1 MPAGRRRS
9 SDANMR
15 LLASILIPVALLA
28 QADPSGLAEHIRTFT
43 QVFSL
48 IEDNAATPIDAG
60 PAFESGVLPAM
71 LRKLDPHTV
80 FFNKDQFEQL
90 REMETSTRKGF
101 GSIVSILPG
110 RVIVLQTMPASPSE
124 RAGLNPGD
132 EIIAI
137 NNVALSRFDM
147 EEMVQYL
154 TYTRQ
159 KDALLSVRR
168 QNFPRPLEFVLS
180 PTTLNAPTV
189 ERAFALQPDYAYI
202 RVASFEDKTGRDLKN
217 AIEKVGG
224 HKLKGLVLDLR
235 NNPGGVFAS
244 ALETA
249 SLFLSAGTR
258 ITSVRGRSKKEEN
271 IEVPP
276 DNQPYQFPLTVLIN
290 EKSASGSEVVASALQ
305 DHGRARIIGL
315 ASYGK
320 GLVQSVFPISGGNGL
335 ALTTAYYYTPKG
347 RSIQRRYEGAQID
360 ATLNDAKAGVQPDI
374 EQGPERPTR
383 LRVFLD
389 SNAMITAYA
398 TEWVRSNPKP
408 QPGFVM
414 PRTVLDQYQ
423 RWLSERNV
431 QPTLAEW
438 SIDRDWVQNRLEQ
451 EIVNLSL
458 GVEAGDEIE
467 ARRDPQIQRGLSE
480 LQSKNV
486 RGDRA
491 HFAAPVAGS
500 GTEPGN
506 PNLLARHRSH
516 IF

>member
-1 MPAGRRRS
+1 MEHVRR
-9 SDANMR
+9 
-15 LLASILIPVALLA
+15 
-28 QADPSGLAEHIRTFT
+28 FT
-43 QVFSL
+43 QVFAL
-48 IEDNAATPIDAG
+48 IEDNAADPIEPKA
-60 PAFESGVLPAM
+60 AFESGVLPAM

-80 FFNKDQFEQL
+80 FFNKEQFEQL

-124 RAGLNPGD
+124 RAGLQPGD

-147 EEMVQYL
+147 EQMVEYL

-189 ERAFALQPDYAYI
+189 ERTFELQPGFAYI
-202 RVASFEDKTGRDLKN
+202 RVGSFEDKTGRDIRN

-224 HKLKGLVLDLR
+224 EKLKGLILDLR

-249 SLFLSAGTR
+249 SLFLPSATR

-276 DNQPYQFPLTVLIN
+276 DNKPYKFPVTVLIN
-290 EKSASGSEVVASALQ
+290 GKSASASEVVASALQ
-305 DHGRARIIGL
+305 DNGRATVIGL
-315 ASYGK
+315 SSYGK

-347 RSIQRRYEGAQID
+347 RSIQRRYEGSQID
-360 ATLNDAKAGVQPDI
+360 PSLNESNVGVQPDI
-374 EQGPERPTR
+374 VQQPEQQTR
-383 LRVFLD
+383 LRAFLD
-389 SNAMITAYA
+389 SNALITAYA
-398 TEWVRSNPKP
+398 TEWLRTNAKP
-408 QPGFVM
+408 QPGFTM
-414 PRTVLDQYQ
+414 PRSVLDLYQ
-423 RWLSERNV
+423 RWLAERNV

-438 SIDRDWVQNRLEQ
+438 SIDRDWIQNRLEQ
-451 EIVNLSL
+451 EILNLSIS
-458 GVEAGDEIE
+458 VEAGDEIE
-467 ARRDPQIQRGLSE
+467 ARRDPQIQRALSE
-480 LQSKNV
+480 LKSKHATGNPAALLDG
-486 RGDRA
+486 RGDQA
-491 HFAAPVAGS
+491 
-500 GTEPGN
+500 GN
-506 PNLLARHRSH
+506 PNLHARHSAH
-516 IF
+516 PF

>member
-1 MPAGRRRS
+1 
-9 SDANMR
+9 MR
-15 LLASILIPVALLA
+15 PLSLLLIAVTLHA
-28 QADPSGLAEHIRTFT
+28 QTDPSGLVEHVRRFT
-43 QVFSL
+43 QVFAL
-48 IEDNAATPIDAG
+48 IENNAAEPINAG

-71 LRKLDPHTV
+71 LRKLDPHSV

-137 NNVALSRFDM
+137 NNVALSRFDT
-147 EEMVQYL
+147 EQMVEYL

-189 ERAFALQPDYAYI
+189 ERAFLLEPGYGYI
-202 RVASFEDKTGRDLKN
+202 RVGSFEEKTGRDLKN
-217 AIEKVGG
+217 AIEKIGG
-224 HKLKGLVLDLR
+224 SKLNGLVLDLR

-249 SLFLSAGTR
+249 ALFLPSGTR

-271 IEVPP
+271 IEVP
-276 DNQPYQFPLTVLIN
+276 DGNQPYTFPLTVLIN
-290 EKSASGSEVVASALQ
+290 EKSASGSEVVAGALQ
-305 DHGRARIIGL
+305 DHNRATIIGL
-315 ASYGK
+315 PSYGK

-347 RSIQRRYEGAQID
+347 RSIQRRYEGSQID
-360 ATLNDAKAGVQPDI
+360 PKLNDAKAGIQPDLP
-374 EQGPERPTR
+374 QDPERPTR
-383 LRVFLD
+383 LRIFLD
-389 SNAMITAYA
+389 SNGLITAYA
-398 TEWVRSNPKP
+398 TEWVVLNPKP
-408 QPGFVM
+408 QTGFVM
-414 PRTVLDQYQ
+414 PRAVLDLFQ

-467 ARRDPQIQRGLSE
+467 ARRDLQIRRALAE
-480 LQSKNV
+480 LQSKHAK
-486 RGDRA
+486 GDRA
-491 HFAAPVAGS
+491 ALVPSLPSGS
-500 GTEPGN
+500 PD
-506 PNLLARHRSH
+506 LHARHRAH
-516 IF
+516 PF

>member
-1 MPAGRRRS
+1 
-9 SDANMR
+9 MR
-15 LLASILIPVALLA
+15 LLALLFIPVTLAA
-28 QADPSGLAEHIRTFT
+28 QADPSGLLEHVRRFT

-48 IEDNAATPIDAG
+48 IEENFATPIQAG
-60 PAFESGVLPAM
+60 PAFEGGVLPAM
-71 LRKLDPHTV
+71 LRKLDPHSV

-147 EEMVQYL
+147 EQMVEYL

-180 PTTLNAPTV
+180 PATLNAPTV
-189 ERAFALQPDYAYI
+189 ERTFALKPGFGYI
-202 RVASFEDKTGRDLKN
+202 RVGSFEEKTGRDLKN
-217 AIEKVGG
+217 AIEKLGG
-224 HKLKGLVLDLR
+224 HSLKGLVLDLR

-249 SLFLSAGTR
+249 SLFLPPGAK

-271 IEVPP
+271 IDVP
-276 DNQPYQFPLTVLIN
+276 DGNQPYQFALTVLMN
-290 EKSASGSEVVASALQ
+290 EKSASGSEVVAAALQ
-305 DHGRARIIGL
+305 DNSRARIIGL
-315 ASYGK
+315 PSYGK

-360 ATLNDAKAGVQPDI
+360 PNLNDAKAGVQPDI
-374 EQGPERPTR
+374 EEGPERPTR

-389 SNAMITAYA
+389 SNGMITAYA
-398 TEWVRSNPKP
+398 TEWLRANPKP
-408 QPGFVM
+408 LAGFVM
-414 PRTVLDQYQ
+414 PRSTLDQYQ

-431 QPTLAEW
+431 QPTLGEW

-458 GVEAGDEIE
+458 GVEFGDEIE
-467 ARRDPQIQRGLSE
+467 ARRDPVIQRGLAE
-480 LQSKNV
+480 IQSKHEA
-486 RGDRA
+486 GGRA
-491 HFAAPVAGS
+491 VLSPPPAS
-500 GTEPGN
+500 SR
-506 PNLLARHRSH
+506 PNLFARRFAHP
-516 IF
+516 F